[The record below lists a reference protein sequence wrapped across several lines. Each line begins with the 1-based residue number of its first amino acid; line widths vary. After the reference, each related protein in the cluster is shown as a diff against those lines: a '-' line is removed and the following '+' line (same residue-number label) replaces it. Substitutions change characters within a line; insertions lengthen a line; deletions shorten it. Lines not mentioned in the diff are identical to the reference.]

1 MTNPP
6 VSSKKRLVQVLSWVL
21 LAAAL
26 GLVGWAVA
34 ARFGVVSP
42 PPLPSVDGP
51 LLKKS
56 PSGKSKNAYLSKD
69 DASIKVDALPPRRF
83 KVINVHEHLKGEDE
97 AKMMLAE
104 MDKLGIRRSMLMA
117 STIYTLTLN
126 PIYGFEG
133 FKENNESILAVEK
146 KWPDR
151 FATFVTFN
159 PIDEGNLELVKDY
172 VARGA
177 DGVKLYLGHGEKTG
191 KGPFHVMPLD
201 DERMEPFWA
210 WAEDV
215 QLPLV
220 VHINLNKYWDETVR
234 LLEKHPYLRLNIPH
248 FGLHK
253 NAESKL
259 KRLGWLLDRYPNVY
273 TDVSFGFYT
282 FQIEGF
288 EQLAR
293 WRTRS
298 RDWLAAHKDKVLYA
312 SDMVLEPSKDQ
323 KYVENTLRS
332 YMQFLE
338 MERWRFFLVPDH
350 TMHGMGLDD
359 DILGRIYE
367 KNPARWLLL
376 DEQGRLPDRTQGWP
390 VPGVAVPPRPPLPP
404 LDLSTLP
411 PLAPDTKKAQP
422 AKAVG
427 EDDPDDA
434 KGGGCEHEPQDE
446 SDGDGEPEAA
456 ATDSPGT

>member
-1 MTNPP
+1 MTTQPAP
-6 VSSKKRLVQVLSWVL
+6 TKKRALQILWWVL
-21 LAAAL
+21 LAAAIAL
-26 GLVGWAVA
+26 LAWTLAS
-34 ARFGVVSP
+34 RFGVVTP
-42 PPLPSVDGP
+42 PPLPAVGNQP
-51 LLKKS
+51 LLGHT
-56 PSGKSKNAYLSKD
+56 PSAKNKNAYLAND
-69 DASIKVDALPPRRF
+69 DTTIAVESLPPPRF
-83 KVINVHEHLKGEDE
+83 KIINVHEHLKGEEE
-97 AKMMLAE
+97 AVRLLAE
-104 MDKLGIRRSMLMA
+104 MDKLGIKRTMLMA

-133 FKENNESILAVEK
+133 FKENNESILALEK

-159 PIDEGNLELVKDY
+159 PLDDGNLELVKDY

-201 DERMEPFWA
+201 DPRMEPFWA
-210 WAEDV
+210 YAEET

-253 NAESKL
+253 NAEGKL
-259 KRLGWLLDRYPNVY
+259 KRLAWLLQRYPNVY

-293 WRTRS
+293 WRSRS
-298 RDWLAAHKDKVLYA
+298 REWLAANKDKVLYA

-323 KYVENTLRS
+323 PYIENTLRS
-332 YMQFLE
+332 YRQFLE
-338 MERWRFFLVPDH
+338 MERWRFFLAPGY
-350 TMHGMGLDD
+350 TMHGMHLDD
-359 DILGRIYE
+359 DVLSRIYE

-376 DEQGRLPDRTQGWP
+376 DDQGNLPDRTKGWP
-390 VPGVAVPPRPPLPP
+390 IAGVPEPERAPLPP
-404 LDLSTLP
+404 LDLSSVP
-411 PLAPDTKKAQP
+411 PLAGAHGKAPAP
-422 AKAVG
+422 AKEAG
-427 EDDPDDA
+427 EDDDG
-434 KGGGCEHEPQDE
+434 KGGGGCEHEPLED
-446 SDGDGEPEAA
+446 DGVGEPE
-456 ATDSPGT
+456 

>member
-1 MTNPP
+1 MATPT
-6 VSSKKRLVQVLSWVL
+6 VSTKKRAFNVLSWVL
-21 LAAAL
+21 LVGAL
-26 GLVGWAVA
+26 GLVGWAIA

-42 PPLPSVDGP
+42 PPVPSIGNGP
-51 LLKKS
+51 LLKKQ
-56 PSGKSKNAYLSKD
+56 PSEKGKNAYLSKD
-69 DASIKVDALPPRRF
+69 DPTLKVETLPPRRF
-83 KVINVHEHLKGEDE
+83 KVIDVHEHLKGEEE
-97 AKMMLAE
+97 ATRLLGE
-104 MDKLGIRRSMLMA
+104 MDKLGIQRSMLMA

-159 PIDEGNLELVKDY
+159 PLDEGNLELVKDY

-201 DERMEPFWA
+201 DPRMEPFWA
-210 WAEDV
+210 WAEET

-234 LLEKHPYLRLNIPH
+234 LLEKHPYLRLNLPH

-253 NAESKL
+253 NSETKL

-273 TDVSFGFYT
+273 SDVSFGFYT

-288 EQLAR
+288 EQLGR
-293 WRTRS
+293 WRSRS
-298 RDWLAAHKDKVLYA
+298 REWIASHKEKMLYA

-323 KYVENTLRS
+323 AYIENTLRS
-332 YMQFLE
+332 YLQFLE

-350 TMHGMGLDD
+350 TMHGMHLDD
-359 DILGRIYE
+359 DTLVHIYE

-376 DEQGRLPDRTQGWP
+376 DEKGQLPDRTQGWP
-390 VPGVAVPPRPPLPP
+390 IPGMAMPPRPPIAP
-404 LDLSTLP
+404 LDPSTIP
-411 PLAPDTKKAQP
+411 SLAGASGKPSAP
-422 AKAVG
+422 AKQTG
-427 EDDPDDA
+427 EDDDGAPGEPA
-434 KGGGCEHEPQDE
+434 GGGCEHEPLED
-446 SDGDGEPEAA
+446 DGVGEPSAH
-456 ATDSPGT
+456 

>member
-1 MTNPP
+1 MMTPT
-6 VSSKKRLVQVLSWVL
+6 VSTAKRAWQVISWVL
-21 LAAAL
+21 LALAL
-26 GLVGWAVA
+26 ALAGWVIAS
-34 ARFGVVSP
+34 RFGVVSP
-42 PPLPSVDGP
+42 PPVPALGSQPLIKKKPSA
-51 LLKKS
+51 
-56 PSGKSKNAYLSKD
+56 KSKNAYLSKD
-69 DASIKVDALPPRRF
+69 DASLKIETLPPRRF
-83 KVINVHEHLKGEDE
+83 QIIDVHEHLKGEDE
-97 AKMMLAE
+97 AKMLLAE
-104 MDKLGIRRSMLMA
+104 MDRLGIKRSMVMA

-146 KWPDR
+146 QWPDR

-159 PIDEGNLELVKDY
+159 PLDEGNLKLVKDY

-201 DERMEPFWA
+201 DPRMEPFWA
-210 WAEDV
+210 YAEET

-253 NAESKL
+253 NSDAKL
-259 KRLGWLLDRYPNVY
+259 KRMAWLLQRYPNVY
-273 TDVSFGFYT
+273 TDVSFGFYS

-293 WRTRS
+293 WRSRS
-298 RDWLAAHKDKVLYA
+298 REWFASNQDKVLYA

-323 KYVENTLRS
+323 AHVETTLRS
-332 YMQFLE
+332 YLQFLE
-338 MERWRFFLVPDH
+338 MERWRFFLVPDY
-350 TMHGMGLDD
+350 TMHGMHLGDD
-359 DILGRIYE
+359 VLERIYQT
-367 KNPARWLLL
+367 NPARWLLL
-376 DEQGRLPDRTQGWP
+376 DGQGNLPDRTKGWP
-390 VPGVAVPPRPPLPP
+390 IDGVPVPPRPPLAP

-411 PLAPDTKKAQP
+411 PLQGDNQQTSAPARQP
-422 AKAVG
+422 G
-427 EDDPDDA
+427 EQDDEGKSA
-434 KGGGCEHEPQDE
+434 AHGGGCEHEPVD
-446 SDGDGEPEAA
+446 DD
-456 ATDSPGT
+456 

>member
-1 MTNPP
+1 MANAEPSTN
-6 VSSKKRLVQVLSWVL
+6 KRALQVLSWVL

-34 ARFGVVSP
+34 ARFGLVSP
-42 PPLPSVDGP
+42 PPVPAVGSGP
-51 LLKKS
+51 LLKKT
-56 PSGKSKNAYLSKD
+56 PSAKGKNAYLSKD
-69 DASIKVDALPPRRF
+69 DPSLKIETLPPRRF
-83 KVINVHEHLKGEDE
+83 KIIDVHEHLKGEEE
-97 AKMMLAE
+97 AQRLVAE
-104 MDKLGIRRSMLMA
+104 MDKLGIQRSMLMA

-146 KWPDR
+146 KYPDR

-159 PIDEGNLELVKDY
+159 PEDAGNLELVKDY

-201 DERMEPFWA
+201 DARMEPFWA
-210 WAEDV
+210 WAEEV

-253 NAESKL
+253 NSESKL
-259 KRLGWLLDRYPNVY
+259 KRMGWLLKRYPNVY

-288 EQLAR
+288 EQLGR
-293 WRTRS
+293 WRSRS
-298 RDWLAAHKDKVLYA
+298 RQWLADHQDKVLFA

-323 KYVENTLRS
+323 PYIENTLRS

-338 MERWRFFLVPDH
+338 MERWRFFLVPDY
-350 TMHGMGLDD
+350 TMHGMHLDD
-359 DILGRIYE
+359 SVLQHIYE
-367 KNPARWLLL
+367 ANPTRWLLL
-376 DEQGRLPDRTQGWP
+376 DDKGNLPDRTRGWP
-390 VPGVAVPPRPPLPP
+390 IEGVAVPERPPLPP

-411 PLAPDTKKAQP
+411 PLGPDTKKP
-422 AKAVG
+422 APARSTG
-427 EDDPDDA
+427 EDDDGAHGEPA
-434 KGGGCEHEPQDE
+434 GGGCEHEPLVD
-446 SDGDGEPEAA
+446 DGEGEPEVH
-456 ATDSPGT
+456 